1 MTKTIV
7 ITSGKGGVGK
17 TNISVNTALELAKRD
32 YRTCLFD
39 ADFGLAN
46 VDIILG
52 LHPEKTLND
61 VIYGDK
67 NLEDIIL
74 HSEAGIDIIPGS
86 SGIEK
91 IANLTS
97 DKISELVSAFSQLS
111 EYDYFLIDTSS
122 GISKSVISF
131 CLAGTETFVVITS
144 EATSLLSRNTHL

>member
-17 TNISVNTALELAKRD
+17 TTISVNTALELSRQGC
-32 YRTCLFD
+32 RTCLFD

-46 VDIILG
+46 VDILLG
-52 LHPEKTLND
+52 LQPEKTLND
-61 VIYGDK
+61 VICGDQ

-91 IANLTS
+91 IAYKDYGVTITYKGEFNEQVKDYT
-97 DKISELVSAFSQLS
+97 DKLE
-111 EYDYFLIDTSS
+111 
-122 GISKSVISF
+122 
-131 CLAGTETFVVITS
+131 
-144 EATSLLSRNTHL
+144 